1 MSLKFTRHILG
12 MEVSPAVLKRFE
24 ATPDEIAAA
33 AWDQRTWI
41 DLVLHQ
47 VIGDESLEQGAATS
61 AFEFHKCVSDRA
73 SSHLALTSANIM
85 RTSWLAA
92 EILSRDPQKAQSA
105 ALKLV
110 RDLAGTPPAMRTP
123 FEQYVFEE
131 TSLWNN
137 LVDFAHAKPPV
148 RVWQGRGHPAPL
160 PIIHFTYPW
169 A

>member
-1 MSLKFTRHILG
+1 MPAPYGPHLALEQSWDDMTLKFTHHILG
-12 MEVSPAVLKRFE
+12 MEVSPSVLKRLE
-24 ATPDEIAAA
+24 ATPAEIAAA

-47 VIGDESLEQGAATS
+47 VLGDESLEEAAATS
-61 AFEFHKCVSDRA
+61 AFAFHKCVSDRA

-110 RDLAGTPPAMRTP
+110 QGLAGTPPGMRTP
-123 FEQYVFEE
+123 FEQYIFEA

-137 LVDFAHAKPPV
+137 LVNL
-148 RVWQGRGHPAPL
+148 Q
-160 PIIHFTYPW
+160 
-169 A
+169 